1 MSAKYKPMMTRFVPG
16 FISIRADV
24 LLSRPSALIS
34 GLFVLLIAA
43 LAALAPFIA
52 PTNPY
57 DLSTVSILDGR
68 LAPGQHMFDGTV
80 ALLGTD
86 GAGRDVLSAILW
98 GLRTSLIVVISS
110 AAIALILG
118 LIVGLAAA
126 FYGGRLDAFLMR
138 VVDIQLSFPAILV
151 ALVLLALLGKGI
163 DKVIIALAVVQW
175 AVYARTVRATAMVE
189 RAKEYVEAAK
199 CLGLSDLRIIFKH
212 LLPNSL
218 SSLIVLATL
227 QTAHS
232 ITIEATLSFLGVG
245 VPITEPSLGSLIAN
259 GFDFIL
265 SGAYW
270 ITFFPGLML
279 LATVAAINI
288 FGDQLRTIINPK
300 LSL

>member
-1 MSAKYKPMMTRFVPG
+1 MMTRFVPG

-68 LAPGQHMFDGTV
+68 LAPGQQMFDGTV

-189 RAKEYVEAAK
+189 SAKEYIEAAK
-199 CLGLSDLRIIFKH
+199 CLGLSNARIIFKH

>member
-1 MSAKYKPMMTRFVPG
+1 MSAKYKTTVTRFISS
-16 FISIRADV
+16 FILRRADA
-24 LLSRPSALIS
+24 LWSRPSALIS

-68 LAPGQHMFDGTV
+68 LAPGQEMFDGTV

-98 GLRTSLIVVISS
+98 GLRTSLIVVMSS
-110 AAIALILG
+110 AAIALVLG

-175 AVYARTVRATAMVE
+175 AIYARTVRATAMVE

-245 VPITEPSLGSLIAN
+245 VPITEPSLGSLISN

-279 LATVAAINI
+279 FATVAAINI

-300 LSL
+300 LSP